1 MINKIVKIFILED
14 LFLRKMYSNQMKN
27 ILLLRDKKEYGDGFA
42 VTISIRMEFYM
53 YKLVFTE
60 KIRLLRMILKCP
72 V

>member
-42 VTISIRMEFYM
+42 DNIHQNG
-53 YKLVFTE
+53 
-60 KIRLLRMILKCP
+60 ILH